1 MKGINKLIF
10 IMKFRESRIDLEEFH
25 EPDFRWLDCFVFM
38 AILWSQ
44 GNEGKAKHKSENEG
58 AYSTYVK
65 CYMNQRKKK
74 M

>member
-38 AILWSQ
+38 AILWS
-44 GNEGKAKHKSENEG
+44 
-58 AYSTYVK
+58 
-65 CYMNQRKKK
+65 
-74 M
+74 